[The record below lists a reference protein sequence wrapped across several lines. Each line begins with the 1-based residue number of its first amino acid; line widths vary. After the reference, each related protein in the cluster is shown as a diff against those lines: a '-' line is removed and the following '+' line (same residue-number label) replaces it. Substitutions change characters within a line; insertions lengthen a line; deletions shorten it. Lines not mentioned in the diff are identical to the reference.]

1 MTSNRS
7 EYQNLTISYAAAMS
21 DLLKLVSA
29 SQTIAVLG
37 IHQVAEQEV
46 VFWSLMRS
54 SRTHMNSVENN
65 LILLSVVPGFF
76 L

>member
-7 EYQNLTISYAAAMS
+7 EYQNLTISYAAGMS

-46 VFWSLMRS
+46 VLES
-54 SRTHMNSVENN
+54 NEVK
-65 LILLSVVPGFF
+65 
-76 L
+76 